1 MQGQEK
7 VCTSG
12 KKEYN
17 TPWLDKNN
25 LDSAK

>member
-7 VCTSG
+7 VCTGG

-17 TPWLDKNN
+17 TPWLDKND